1 MGRCWVGCVKFSLA
15 GPAIVTG
22 LLAGEMDMSHQF
34 RKPQL
39 LDFFILLVLSV
50 IWGSAFGAIKIAVD
64 ETAPFTVVAARTI
77 IGGIGVCVW
86 LMITGSWR
94 LNWQGLPWGRLC
106 SIALLGTLL
115 PFFLI
120 SWAEQYVDSS
130 VAGLLNGTG
139 PLVTVLG
146 AHFITRDEL
155 LTKGRMAGVLIG
167 MGGVVILMYDGLSQL
182 GGASLIAQLALMLA
196 FSCYAGG
203 NLMVRG
209 IHGITPVQ
217 LTGFSL
223 ILSSLLALPLA
234 FFLEQP
240 EPMSWSADIWASLL
254 WLGLIS
260 TAFAFSL
267 RYVLI
272 NRAGAGF
279 LSNVGYTIP
288 MVAVVIGVVL
298 LGEAV
303 TLPKLLALLVI
314 LASLYITRRAG
325 VKLRD

>member
-1 MGRCWVGCVKFSLA
+1 
-15 GPAIVTG
+15 
-22 LLAGEMDMSHQF
+22 
-34 RKPQL
+34 
-39 LDFFILLVLSV
+39 
-50 IWGSAFGAIKIAVD
+50 
-64 ETAPFTVVAARTI
+64 
-77 IGGIGVCVW
+77 
-86 LMITGSWR
+86 
-94 LNWQGLPWGRLC
+94 
-106 SIALLGTLL
+106 LL

-120 SWAEQYVDSS
+120 SWAEQFVDSS

-155 LTKGRMAGVLIG
+155 LTKGRLAGILVGL
-167 MGGVVILMYDGLSQL
+167 GGVAILLYDGLAQL
-182 GGASLIAQLALMLA
+182 GGQSLFAQLALILA

-209 IHGITPVQ
+209 VRGITPVQ

-223 ILSSLLALPLA
+223 ALSSVLALPLA
-234 FFLEQP
+234 YLLEQP
-240 EPMSWSADIWASLL
+240 EPARWSADVWLALL
-254 WLGLIS
+254 WLGLVS

-272 NRAGAGF
+272 RRAGAGF
-279 LSNVGYTIP
+279 MSNVGYTIP
-288 MVAVVIGVVL
+288 IVAVVIGVVL

-303 TLPKLLALLVI
+303 TIPKLAAFLVI
-314 LASLYITRRAG
+314 LASLYITRHVG

>member
-1 MGRCWVGCVKFSLA
+1 
-15 GPAIVTG
+15 
-22 LLAGEMDMSHQF
+22 MSHQD
-34 RKPQL
+34 RKPQP
-39 LDFFILLVLSV
+39 LDFFILLVLSI

-64 ETAPFTVVAARTI
+64 GSAPFTVVAARTI
-77 IGGIGVCVW
+77 IGGFGICVW
-86 LMITGSWR
+86 LLITDSWR
-94 LNWQGLPWGRLC
+94 LNWQDLPWARLC
-106 SIALLGTLL
+106 AIALLGTSL

-120 SWAEQYVDSS
+120 SWAEQFVDSS

-155 LTKGRMAGVLIG
+155 LTKGRLAGVLVG
-167 MGGVVILMYDGLSQL
+167 MGGVAILMYDGLAQL
-182 GGASLIAQLALMLA
+182 GGPSLLAQLALILA

-209 IHGITPVQ
+209 VRGITAAQ

-223 ILSSLLALPLA
+223 VLSSFLALPLA
-234 FFLEQP
+234 YFLEQP
-240 EPMSWSADIWASLL
+240 KPGSWSADIWAALL
-254 WLGLIS
+254 WLGLVS

-272 NRAGAGF
+272 SRAGAGF
-279 LSNVGYTIP
+279 MSNVGYTIP
-288 MVAVVIGVVL
+288 LVAVVIGVAF

-303 TLPKLLALLVI
+303 TILKLAALVVVLV
-314 LASLYITRRAG
+314 SLFITRHTG

>member
-1 MGRCWVGCVKFSLA
+1 V
-15 GPAIVTG
+15 
-22 LLAGEMDMSHQF
+22 SHHVS
-34 RKPQL
+34 KPQP

-64 ETAPFTVVAARTI
+64 GSAPLSVVAARTT
-77 IGGIGVCVW
+77 IGGVGILLW
-86 LMITGSWR
+86 LALSGGLK
-94 LNWQGLPWGRLC
+94 LNWRGLPWGRLVA
-106 SIALLGTLL
+106 IASLGTLL

-120 SWAEQYVDSS
+120 SWAEQFVDSS

-155 LTKGRMAGVLIG
+155 LTKGRLFGVLLG
-167 MGGVVILMYDGLSQL
+167 LGGVFILMYDGVNKL
-182 GGASLIAQLALMLA
+182 GGSSLIAQLALMLA

-209 IHGITPVQ
+209 LASITPVQ

-223 ILSSLLALPLA
+223 ILSSVVAIPLA
-234 FFLEQP
+234 VVLERP
-240 EPMSWSADIWASLL
+240 DPVSWSADVWAALM
-254 WLGLIS
+254 WLGLVS

-279 LSNVGYTIP
+279 MSNVGYTIP
-288 MVAVVIGVVL
+288 LVAVLIGLVV

-325 VKLRD
+325 VKFRAGVKLRS

>member
-1 MGRCWVGCVKFSLA
+1 M
-15 GPAIVTG
+15 T
-22 LLAGEMDMSHQF
+22 HQL
-34 RKPQL
+34 RKPQP

-64 ETAPFTVVAARTI
+64 GSGPLTVVAARTT
-77 IGGIGVCVW
+77 IGGLGIALWLVCSGG
-86 LMITGSWR
+86 LR
-94 LNWQGLPWGRLC
+94 LPWRDLPWARLFA
-106 SIALLGTLL
+106 IAFVGTLT

-155 LTKGRMAGVLIG
+155 MTKGRLFGVLLG
-167 MGGVVILMYDGLSQL
+167 LCGVAVLMYDGLSQL
-182 GGASLIAQLALMLA
+182 GGPSLIAQLALMLA

-209 IHGITPVQ
+209 LNHIQPAQ

-223 ILSSLLALPLA
+223 ILSSVIALPLA
-234 FFLEQP
+234 FLLEQP
-240 EPMSWSADIWASLL
+240 DPVSWPADVWMALL
-254 WLGLIS
+254 WLGLVS

-279 LSNVGYTIP
+279 MSNVGYTIP
-288 MVAVVIGVVL
+288 VVAVIIGLVVL
-298 LGEAV
+298 GEPLTPAKV
-303 TLPKLLALLVI
+303 VAMLIV
-314 LASLYITRRAG
+314 LASLYVTRRAG
-325 VKLRD
+325 VKLRS